1 LTPYGIVVRTV
12 AAVGVD
18 DGGAVAGAVAGAAA
32 AGVRVGRTLAG
43 VDTDDGGGTEAF
55 AGVGG
60 GGVPQATMASIAPSA
75 KASVRRVTLAYHL
88 SPRRRVP

>member
-18 DGGAVAGAVAGAAA
+18 DGGAVAGAAS